1 MGITNYIIQTSMYMN
16 QAQLQSD
23 ISTSLLKKVMDTSE
37 MSATNLIEQMTTV
50 ETVPNFEGTISMYI

>member
-23 ISTSLLKKVMDTSE
+23 ISTSLLKKVMDNSE
-37 MSATNLIEQMTTV
+37 VTAANLIEQMATV
-50 ETVPNFEGTISMYI
+50 EPVPYFEGTISMHI

>member
-1 MGITNYIIQTSMYMN
+1 MGITDYIIQTSMYMN

-37 MSATNLIEQMTTV
+37 ITATNLIEQMASV
-50 ETVPNFEGTISMYI
+50 ETVPNFEGTISMHI